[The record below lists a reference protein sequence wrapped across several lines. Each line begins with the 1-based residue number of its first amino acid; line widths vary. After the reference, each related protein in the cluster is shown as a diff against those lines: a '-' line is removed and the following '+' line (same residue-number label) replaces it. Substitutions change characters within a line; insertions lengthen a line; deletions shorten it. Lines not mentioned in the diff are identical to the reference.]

1 MLLHYIA
8 SPKGVQ
14 CRLQDDGYNIS
25 DGDYSFL
32 KPGGH
37 VNHQKV

>member
-1 MLLHYIA
+1 MSLHYIA
-8 SPKGVQ
+8 RPQGAQS
-14 CRLQDDGYNIS
+14 RLQDDGYDIS
-25 DGDYSFL
+25 NSDYSFL